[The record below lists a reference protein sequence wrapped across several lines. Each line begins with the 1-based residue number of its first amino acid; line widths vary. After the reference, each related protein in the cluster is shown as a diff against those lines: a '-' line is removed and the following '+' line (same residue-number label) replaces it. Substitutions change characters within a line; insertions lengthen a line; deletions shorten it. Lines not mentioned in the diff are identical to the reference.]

1 MPRFR
6 CGIHE
11 FVFLAAAKKG
21 SLMLGPSPSMTLYV
35 AAMVALDP
43 AIFISDYREPLAIL
57 GKRHTELDQL
67 NIASRAL

>member
-1 MPRFR
+1 
-6 CGIHE
+6 
-11 FVFLAAAKKG
+11 
-21 SLMLGPSPSMTLYV
+21 MLGPSPSMTLYV

-43 AIFISDYREPLAIL
+43 AIFISGYREPLAIL

>member
-1 MPRFR
+1 
-6 CGIHE
+6 
-11 FVFLAAAKKG
+11 
-21 SLMLGPSPSMTLYV
+21 MLGPSPSMTLYV